1 MLFSVIL
8 LIILIFINGIFSA
21 SELAFLSLDKVKLK
35 NEIEKGNKKAIK
47 IEKVLSNPSSFLST
61 IQIGITLA
69 GFLASAF
76 AADYF
81 ADYFLNIINI
91 SFISVST
98 LRTILVVLITII
110 LSYFTLVFGELVPK
124 RIAINSSFKVA
135 YTFIDLIRIVNVI
148 FYPLIKLLTF
158 STEFICKIFK
168 IKENNNKLTEED
180 IKKMILLGND
190 EGILEEKEKEYILNV
205 FNFNDI
211 EVSNV
216 MTKKDDVVMSNIDD
230 DLKENIF
237 KMKETKYSRFPVYQK
252 NKDNIIGILTVKDL
266 IIRHSEENEFNIKD
280 IIRPAVSFQYNEKI
294 DDVFRY
300 MQEENESM
308 CIVYKDKKFIGIVT
322 VEDAVEEIVGNIYDE
337 YDLE

>member
-1 MLFSVIL
+1 
-8 LIILIFINGIFSA
+8 
-21 SELAFLSLDKVKLK
+21 
-35 NEIEKGNKKAIK
+35 
-47 IEKVLSNPSSFLST
+47 
-61 IQIGITLA
+61 
-69 GFLASAF
+69 
-76 AADYF
+76 
-81 ADYFLNIINI
+81 
-91 SFISVST
+91 
-98 LRTILVVLITII
+98 
-110 LSYFTLVFGELVPK
+110 
-124 RIAINSSFKVA
+124 
-135 YTFIDLIRIVNVI
+135 
-148 FYPLIKLLTF
+148 
-158 STEFICKIFK
+158 
-168 IKENNNKLTEED
+168 
-180 IKKMILLGND
+180 MILLGND

-216 MTKKDDVVMSNIDD
+216 MTKKDDVVMLNIDD